1 MDYIDEF
8 EDAIDAELM
17 GVEAKVLGMI
27 AETVGKV
34 SEGLPAREALA
45 RVSGDVKKAGEIMS
59 KAARDI
65 EKTSAAV
72 EAAMV
77 EENDEWSAPYYEAA
91 GTVATGA
98 SSAIVRDAA
107 EDAVSMMRDA
117 LKTSVVGFTDASGKN
132 FKPLAEAYRAVITDV
147 SAKMAQ
153 GEATGEKAVREA
165 VRRLSSGGL
174 RVAYESGRTME
185 LHSAVRMAV
194 GDTFRRAM
202 NDSRAKMGDE
212 FGADGV
218 EISAHGLCATDHLPY
233 QGKQYAKKAFEK
245 IQDGLERPI
254 GEGYNCRH
262 IVFPIVVGVSEPAY
276 TAKELDEISRLSTDA
291 VTYTVGGQ
299 EKQST
304 RYEFSQ
310 YQRSLERGIRKA
322 RMGAYIAEKS
332 GVGEAEANRRVR
344 ELLRGYRTVSNQAGI
359 DTMQERTKLYIPR

>member
-45 RVSGDVKKAGEIMS
+45 RVSGDVKRAGEIMS
-59 KAARDI
+59 KAAKDI
-65 EKTSAAV
+65 EKASSAV

-77 EENDEWSAPYYEAA
+77 EENAEWSAPYYEAA
-91 GTVATGA
+91 GAAATGA
-98 SSAIVRDAA
+98 AASIVA
-107 EDAVSMMRDA
+107 EAREEAVEAMRSA
-117 LKTSVVGFTDASGKN
+117 LKTSAIGLTDASGKN
-132 FKPLAEAYRAVITDV
+132 FKPLAEAFRASVTDV
-147 SAKMAQ
+147 AAKMAL

-165 VRRLSSGGL
+165 VRALSNGGL

-202 NDSRAKMGDE
+202 NDSRAKMGEE

-218 EISAHGLCATDHLPY
+218 EVTAHGLCADDHLPY
-233 QGKQYAKKAFEK
+233 QGRQYTKKAFQK
-245 IQDGLERPI
+245 VQDGLERPI

-262 IVFPIVVGVSEPAY
+262 SVFPIIVGVSSPAY
-276 TAKELDEISRLSTDA
+276 TASELEEIASLSTENVA
-291 VTYTVGGQ
+291 YTVRG
-299 EKQST
+299 EEREST
-304 RYEFSQ
+304 RYEFTQ
-310 YQRSLERGIRKA
+310 YQRSLERTIRKA
-322 RMGAYIAEKS
+322 RMTAYVAEKA
-332 GVGEAEANRRVR
+332 GTGKAESDRRVR
-344 ELLRGYRTVSNQAGI
+344 ELLRGYRTVSKQAGI
-359 DTMQERTKLYIPR
+359 DTMMERTKLYIPR